1 MSNGVDLMPAS
12 CREWLGRRVWVRRWI
27 GVYTSTLL
35 VLALGAWIL
44 HTTNATRELD
54 LVSMRDEVRRR
65 YAQNDEVQALLA
77 AIRAVE
83 GDITRYHRLAW
94 PVRVGEAIDAVAA
107 AMPEAVTLTELAIS
121 PREEKKSPRAQ
132 AARQRAAAASRTAE
146 DGAEGVRDLPRQ
158 FLVFEIEGLARTD
171 SDVALLASELDDN
184 PLFSRVG
191 LDFART
197 KDVEGVEA
205 RQFRMT
211 CEIDLGARYAFVESE
226 PAGGHDAGE
235 TP

>member
-1 MSNGVDLMPAS
+1 MSGGIDLMPAS

-27 GVYTSTLL
+27 GIYTTT
-35 VLALGAWIL
+35 VMALALGGWIL
-44 HTTNATRELD
+44 NTTNATRELD

-77 AIRAVE
+77 AIRSVE

-94 PVRVGEAIDAVAA
+94 PVRVGDVIDAVAA
-107 AMPEAVTLTELAIS
+107 GMPESVSLTELAIS
-121 PREEKKSPRAQ
+121 PRDEKKPPRSQ
-132 AARQRAAAASRTAE
+132 TARQRAGAAAAGG
-146 DGAEGVRDLPRQ
+146 DDPVRDLPRQ
-158 FLVFEIEGLARTD
+158 FLVLEIEGMARTD
-171 SDVALLASELDDN
+171 SDVALLASSLEEN

-197 KDVEGVEA
+197 KDIDGIEG

-211 CEIDLGARYAFVESE
+211 CEIDLGARYAFERPSQSAE
-226 PAGGHDAGE
+226 DLP
-235 TP
+235 